1 MGGYG
6 AAGTVAADATE
17 LAAEEAADADVAA
30 EAEAAAAADVD
41 VPELLRGWFIAAD

>member
-30 EAEAAAAADVD
+30 EAAAAADVD